1 MSVMWDEI
9 ASNVMKSINDEDN
22 VFSVGRVV
30 NVSKNMV
37 EVAGLKDVA
46 FFEGHL

>member
-9 ASNVMKSINDEDN
+9 ASSIMQNINNEDN

-30 NVSKNMV
+30 NVSKNMIDMFQ
-37 EVAGLKDVA
+37 GSIRKSN
-46 FFEGHL
+46 